1 MKLVLQIFE
10 LKIQT
15 MKTASVAR
23 ECKDDLGLCRHECV
37 QNAVFHFLL
46 RAVYS
51 FNLFECCNCKSNFVP
66 EFKVTRVK
74 P

>member
-1 MKLVLQIFE
+1 MKFVLQIFE

-23 ECKDDLGLCRHECV
+23 YCKDDLGFAVINVL
-37 QNAVFHFLL
+37 NAVFHLLL
-46 RAVYS
+46 RAGYS
-51 FNLFECCNCKSNFVP
+51 SNHSNANIVKATSYLYCKTSRN
-66 EFKVTRVK
+66 K